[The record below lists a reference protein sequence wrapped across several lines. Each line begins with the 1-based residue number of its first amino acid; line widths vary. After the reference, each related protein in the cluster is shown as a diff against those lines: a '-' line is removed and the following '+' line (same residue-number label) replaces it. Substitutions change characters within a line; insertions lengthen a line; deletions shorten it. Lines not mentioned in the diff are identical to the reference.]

1 MKRCNLCLIAKPFE
15 AFRRRKDSADGL
27 SHRCKDCLKIAEDA
41 WRHRNKERANSSRK
55 AWAKNNPEKRK
66 ATLARYFSE
75 NQEKER
81 LRAVEYRAKNRLKTN
96 AAAANW
102 SRNNRGARNAITA
115 RRRAAK
121 LLRTPKWLTD
131 ADYLEMRL
139 IYEFA
144 QCVEIATGGFRITS
158 TTSSRSRVSS
168 SVAFMCRP
176 ICKFSRQA
184 KIVQKVIDGRL
195 TPASPRAILRTGTQ
209 RSTPL

>member
-66 ATLARYFSE
+66 ATLERYFEE

-102 SRNNRGARNAITA
+102 SRNNPGTRNAITA

-144 QCVEIATGGFRITS
+144 QCVEIATGIPHHVDHIIPLQGELVSGLHVPANLQILP
-158 TTSSRSRVSS
+158 SSEN
-168 SVAFMCRP
+168 C
-176 ICKFSRQA
+176 A
-184 KIVQKVIDGRL
+184 KSNRWEVD
-195 TPASPRAILRTGTQ
+195 TGVT
-209 RSTPL
+209 